1 MGNKNFTHRQISTL
15 EEQLMLK
22 AEAYNSPAV
31 LCEKARKAVT
41 ELAMGL
47 GSLRER
53 AYAASN
59 HLYGPRWHI
68 EDFPESERKNAKFV
82 QQTLQNAYKPEVS
95 EYDLQ
100 RAVDMLRVLE
110 GNLQEIMLW
119 YRLNR

>member
-53 AYAASN
+53 AYLLHQIICMAS
-59 HLYGPRWHI
+59 LAYRG
-68 EDFPESERKNAKFV
+68 FP
-82 QQTLQNAYKPEVS
+82 
-95 EYDLQ
+95 
-100 RAVDMLRVLE
+100 
-110 GNLQEIMLW
+110 
-119 YRLNR
+119 